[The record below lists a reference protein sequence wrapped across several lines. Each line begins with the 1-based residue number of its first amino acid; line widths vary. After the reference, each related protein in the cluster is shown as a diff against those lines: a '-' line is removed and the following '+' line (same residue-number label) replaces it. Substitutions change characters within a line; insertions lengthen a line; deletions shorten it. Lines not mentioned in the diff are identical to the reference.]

1 LNPDKDVRIEIVPP
15 PDSVAKMAA
24 GQIDAFLMPDNF
36 GQRAIFEKIGFIHL
50 LTKDLWQG
58 HPCCAF
64 AASQTWIDRHPNAF
78 RAVNKAIIDSAGH
91 ANAAENRQEVAKAM
105 SERKYLNQPEPVLTA
120 VLTGKFENGLGQNLD
135 VPDRIG
141 FDPYPWKS
149 FAKWISSQM
158 VRWDLMPT
166 EKAKYEE
173 IANQIYMTDLARE
186 LAKELGQNPPAESTR
201 IEQLKNGDFDPG
213 KVEAYLQEQKKQFRV

>member
-1 LNPDKDVRIEIVPP
+1 
-15 PDSVAKMAA
+15 MAA

-64 AASQTWIDRHPNAF
+64 AASQTWIDRHPNTF

-91 ANAAENRQEVAKAM
+91 ANAADNRQEVAKAM

-120 VLTGKFENGLGQNLD
+120 VLTGKFRERLGQNLD

-186 LAKELGQNPPAESTR
+186 LAKELGQTPPTESAR
-201 IEQLKNGDFDPG
+201 VEKLKNGVFDPG
-213 KVEAYLQEQKKQFRV
+213 KVEAYLQEQKQQFKV